1 MLKELGYNI
10 ESLLNEFDFIDWED
24 IPGFPVRVK
33 YCLKMK
39 IHGNDELRATDAS
52 YLSRRKATE
61 KNNYVMI
68 DEAITEDNAND
79 ALVLGVK

>member
-1 MLKELGYNI
+1 
-10 ESLLNEFDFIDWED
+10 
-24 IPGFPVRVK
+24 
-33 YCLKMK
+33 MK